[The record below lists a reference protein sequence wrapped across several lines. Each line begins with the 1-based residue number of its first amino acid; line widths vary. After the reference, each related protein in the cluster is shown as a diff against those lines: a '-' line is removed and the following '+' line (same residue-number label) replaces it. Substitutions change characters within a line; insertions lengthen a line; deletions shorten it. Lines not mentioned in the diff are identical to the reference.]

1 MDVKIL
7 SECFENLRPD
17 IFTTFN
23 ILICVYIFFAV
34 FSLEST
40 IKGQK
45 EIQIPMSYPVPEV
58 YPYRQREEGGP
69 SAEKHTL

>member
-1 MDVKIL
+1 MCL
-7 SECFENLRPD
+7 
-17 IFTTFN
+17 
-23 ILICVYIFFAV
+23 YFFAV
-34 FSLEST
+34 SSLEAT

-58 YPYRQREEGGP
+58 YPCTQREEGGP